1 MASRSTKPS
10 VTPPNVADAALDAA
24 SPGTEGTGLDAAFD
38 ELVARVERTV
48 EQLRELDYRVRV
60 AWSMAAAD
68 ERRHLDV
75 STNDIAVAVA
85 DLGAATEAH
94 DRLVQRIGEM
104 CAVPPADRN
113 LGTIATRLPEAWR
126 ARTVA
131 AHREIVENATS
142 AHDAVQMMLGA
153 TRSNLNLIGSS
164 IDAAIRSDVKPS
176 AVTYGQN
183 ALSSTDA
190 VLLDGR
196 A

>member
-75 STNDIAVAVA
+75 STNDLAVAVVHSFPHSSS
-85 DLGAATEAH
+85 DLCGKE
-94 DRLVQRIGEM
+94 
-104 CAVPPADRN
+104 C
-113 LGTIATRLPEAWR
+113 TILR
-126 ARTVA
+126 
-131 AHREIVENATS
+131 
-142 AHDAVQMMLGA
+142 
-153 TRSNLNLIGSS
+153 
-164 IDAAIRSDVKPS
+164 
-176 AVTYGQN
+176 
-183 ALSSTDA
+183 
-190 VLLDGR
+190 
-196 A
+196 